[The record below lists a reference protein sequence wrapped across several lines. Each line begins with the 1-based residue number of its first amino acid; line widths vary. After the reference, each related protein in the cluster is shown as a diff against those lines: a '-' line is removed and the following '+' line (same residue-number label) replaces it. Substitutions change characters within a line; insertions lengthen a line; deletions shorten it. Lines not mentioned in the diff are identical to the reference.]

1 MSTFIFLTGL
11 FVSILAVAGLILT
24 VHEFRRSEQ
33 QGYHPNPNFP
43 L

>member
-11 FVSILAVAGLILT
+11 FVSILAVAGLMLT
-24 VHEFRRSEQ
+24 VLEFRRLKRL
-33 QGYHPNPNFP
+33 GYPENPDFP

>member
-1 MSTFIFLTGL
+1 MGMLILLTGV
-11 FVSILAVAGLILT
+11 FVSMLLAAGLILT

>member
-1 MSTFIFLTGL
+1 MGMLIFLIGV
-11 FVSILAVAGLILT
+11 FVSMLLVAGLILT
-24 VHEFRRSEQ
+24 VHEFRRSER

>member
-1 MSTFIFLTGL
+1 MGTFIFLTGL

-24 VHEFRRSEQ
+24 VLEFRRLERL
-33 QGYHPNPNFP
+33 GYPKNPNFP